1 MPRCVKEVESLR
13 ENKLDYTD
21 GISTLRANME
31 KKMSVLNEFPPKT
44 QLVEMF
50 KIKVAFD
57 TAVTAASSSQ
67 DNFDG

>member
-1 MPRCVKEVESLR
+1 
-13 ENKLDYTD
+13 
-21 GISTLRANME
+21 
-31 KKMSVLNEFPPKT
+31 MSVLNEFPPKT

-67 DNFDG
+67 DNFDGLKLSSEGLQKMSYLYLPIKKKQS

>member
-1 MPRCVKEVESLR
+1 
-13 ENKLDYTD
+13 
-21 GISTLRANME
+21 
-31 KKMSVLNEFPPKT
+31 MSVLNEFPPKT

-57 TAVTAASSSQ
+57 TVVTAASSSQ

>member
-1 MPRCVKEVESLR
+1 
-13 ENKLDYTD
+13 
-21 GISTLRANME
+21 ME

-67 DNFDG
+67 ANFDG